1 MRIKEFI
8 SHEFHK
14 FGPVILFN
22 LLFDLFQ
29 SVTVAIPIS
38 RVMVATS
45 EISKQITSFM
55 FIVMCN
61 IMKQYVKLNNTFV
74 FVQWATIYQFTK
86 QWESFLG
93 TEFYPVWLGF
103 SGVRGIRLFKFIFE
117 NCYTTCFILWNT
129 MLCHLKD
136 SLKSKF
142 TRKWNMQW
150 DCHRSFKVSFSSY
163 RGRNVTY

>member
-1 MRIKEFI
+1 MLIKEFI
-8 SHEFHK
+8 SPEFHK

-29 SVTVAIPIS
+29 SVTMAIPIA

-86 QWESFLG
+86 QWGSFLG
-93 TEFYPVWLGF
+93 RAFYPVWLGF
-103 SGVRGIRLFKFIFE
+103 PGVRGIRFFMSIFE
-117 NCYTTCFILWNT
+117 NCFILWNT
-129 MLCHLKD
+129 MFCHLKRFIKIKIYKEVKHAVR
-136 SLKSKF
+136 LA
-142 TRKWNMQW
+142 QII
-150 DCHRSFKVSFSSY
+150 
-163 RGRNVTY
+163 